1 MPTKPAASHNL
12 CVRHHRKADG
22 RSLWTFGR
30 HHHDAPLQD
39 EIIGYEPGG
48 AHLRFHPLRQEWLIV
63 SPGRQSRTFAPNGG
77 SNPLAPATRGGPV
90 TEIPFGDFEV
100 AVFENRFPGLSSAG
114 HKAPSVPCLTA
125 PAAGACEVVVY
136 SPDPCATMATLDNDR
151 RVLLLEAIRERS
163 RQHMAKGA
171 RFVLPFENRGP
182 EAGVTLHHPH
192 GQIYAFPFVPAP
204 QAAAAKAFADGYD
217 LTREL
222 ALWGDLATV
231 SARSHAVSFVPPF
244 ARFPYECW
252 IAPTTRRADLASL
265 NADELEDLA
274 ALMGETCRR
283 YDCLF
288 GRPMPYMMTFHSA
301 PAGAEAHFHF
311 TVQFYPLLR
320 SADRLKYLAGVE
332 QATGVFTVD
341 VAPEAAAQAL
351 RETL

>member
-1 MPTKPAASHNL
+1 M
-12 CVRHHRKADG
+12 
-22 RSLWTFGR
+22 
-30 HHHDAPLQD
+30 
-39 EIIGYEPGG
+39 GYDPGG

-63 SPGRQSRTFAPNGG
+63 SPGRQSRTFAPTGG
-77 SNPLAPATRGGPV
+77 SNPLAPATPGGAA
-90 TEIPFGDFEV
+90 TEIPFDDFEV
-100 AVFENRFPGLSSAG
+100 AVFENRFPSLSSA
-114 HKAPSVPCLTA
+114 AYQMPPVAYQTA

-136 SPDPCATMATLDNDR
+136 SSDPGANMATLDNDR
-151 RVLLLEAIRERS
+151 RVLLLEAIRERF
-163 RQHMAKGA
+163 RQHMANGA
-171 RFVLPFENRGP
+171 KFVLPFENRGP

-192 GQIYAFPFVPAP
+192 GQIYAFSFVPAP
-204 QAAAAKAFADGYD
+204 QAAAAMAFANGYD

-222 ALWGDLATV
+222 ALWSDVAIV
-231 SARSHAVSFVPPF
+231 AARSHAVSFVPPF

-252 IAPTTRRADLASL
+252 IAPAIRRANLAAL
-265 NADELEDLA
+265 NANELEDLA

-283 YDCLF
+283 YDRLF
-288 GRPMPYMMTFHSA
+288 ARPMPYMMTLHSA

-351 RETL
+351 RGAL